1 MFSGL
6 FIRRPNLAIVMAL
19 VVTIAGALAIL
30 AIPVAQFPPITPPSV
45 QVSATYPGANAQV
58 VADSVAA
65 PIEAQVNGVEGMLY
79 MSSTSTDTGA
89 YTLSVTF
96 AQGTDADLAQIN
108 VQNRLSLA
116 TPTLPTEVSRQGVT
130 VRKQSSNMLMA
141 VNVFSPGGQFD
152 PIFISNY
159 ASINLRDAIARVP
172 GVGDAQVMGALTYA
186 MRVWM
191 DPNRMAALGI
201 TAADV
206 VAAIQNQN
214 LQASAGQIG
223 APPVPDGQQQQL
235 TILAR
240 GRLDDP
246 KQFAGIIVRTNPN
259 GGVVRLGDIGRV
271 ELGAQ
276 SYSSSA
282 KLDGDPAATLVVYQ
296 SPDANALDVAK
307 AVRAELERL
316 SGRFPEGMDY
326 AVVFDTTSFVSA
338 TIEEIVLTLGITFLL
353 VVVVIYLF
361 LQDWRAT
368 LIPTLA
374 IPVSIIG
381 VFAVLLVLGYSAN
394 TITLFALVLAIGLVV
409 DDAIVVVENV
419 RRVMEEHPDQPAPSA
434 SRTAMEQ
441 VTGAIVASTL
451 VLAAVFVP
459 VAFLP
464 GITGE
469 LYRQFAVTITAS
481 FLISGFVSL
490 TLTPAL
496 CGLLLHP
503 PGRPWRPLAAFN
515 RGLDRVRDRYGD
527 LVGWLSRKL
536 VVGIAVFALLAG
548 GAFALLSSLP
558 SAFLPSEDQ
567 GYFFVNVQLPSAAS
581 LSRTEAVME
590 NLSGRLRTTPGVA
603 HVISIAG
610 YSILSGAASNV
621 GLQIA
626 VLKPWK
632 ERGEDET
639 VDALLGRLRPHLAAV
654 PQATIAAFNPPSI
667 PGLGSTGGFQLQVQ
681 ALGGQSPQQLGAVLR
696 GLLVAANQDARL
708 SAVFS
713 TFSPDVPHLFV
724 DLDRTKAA
732 LLGVSPGDVFTTL
745 QSHLGS
751 RYVNDFNLYGR
762 VFQVQVQDAAEYRD
776 EVAAIDQLYVRSSSG
791 DMVPLRS
798 IVSVRTTLS
807 PDSIVRYNQ
816 FLSASVNGN
825 AAPGGSSGQALTAM
839 QEVADRSLPTG
850 FATEWTG
857 LSYQESRIGNQ
868 TIVIFGL
875 AVMFGYLF
883 LVAQYENWLIPLAVL
898 LSVAIAVL
906 GAGIGLSVA
915 GIANDVYAQ
924 IGLVLLVGLAAKNA
938 ILIVEFAREQRDAG
952 HPIVESAVM
961 GARQRFRAVLM
972 TALAFILGAV
982 PLLVA
987 TGAGAAS
994 RRSIGTTVFSGM
1006 TAATLVGIIFVPVL
1020 FVAFQRLTE
1029 RLVKRRHPTDVP
1041 AKTSPA
1047 E

>member
-6 FIRRPNLAIVMAL
+6 FIRRPNLAIVIAL
-19 VVTIAGALAIL
+19 VVTIAGTLAIL
-30 AIPVAQFPPITPPSV
+30 SIPVAQFPPITPPSV

-58 VADSVAA
+58 VSESVAA

-96 AQGTDADLAQIN
+96 APGTDANLAQIN

-116 TPTLPTEVSRQGVT
+116 TPTLPTEVSQQGVT
-130 VRKQSSNMLMA
+130 VRKQSTNMLMA
-141 VNVFSPGGQFD
+141 VNLYSPGGQFD

-172 GVGDAQVMGALTYA
+172 GVGDAQVMGALTYS

-201 TAADV
+201 AAADV
-206 VAAIQNQN
+206 IEAIENQN

-223 APPVPDGQQQQL
+223 APPVPENQQQQL

-246 KQFAGIIVRTNPN
+246 KQFADIIVRTNPN
-259 GGVVRLGDIGRV
+259 GGLVRLGDIGRV

-276 SYSSSA
+276 SYSSSS
-282 KLDGDPAATLVVYQ
+282 KLDGNPAATLVVYQ
-296 SPDANALDVAK
+296 APDANALDVAK
-307 AVRAELERL
+307 AVRAELEHL
-316 SGRFPEGMDY
+316 SGRFPEGLDY
-326 AVVFDTTSFVSA
+326 AVVFDTTGFVSA
-338 TIEEIVLTLGITFLL
+338 TIEEIVLTLGITFVL
-353 VVVVIYLF
+353 VMVVIYIF

-381 VFAVLLVLGYSAN
+381 VFAVLLVMGYSAN

-419 RRVMEEHPDQPAPSA
+419 RRVMEEHPDQPASSA
-434 SRTAMEQ
+434 SRIAMEQ

-496 CGLLLHP
+496 CGLLLRP
-503 PGRPWRPLAAFN
+503 PRRPWRPLAAFN
-515 RGLDRVRDRYGD
+515 RGLDWMRDRYGN

-536 VVGIAVFALLAG
+536 VIGVAAFALLAG
-548 GAFALLSSLP
+548 GAFLLLSSLP
-558 SAFLPSEDQ
+558 TAFLPSEDQ

-581 LSRTEAVME
+581 LSRTETVMSDVTE
-590 NLSGRLRTTPGVA
+590 RLRETPGVA

-626 VLKPWK
+626 VLKPWR
-632 ERGEDET
+632 ERGSDET
-639 VDALLGRLRPHLAAV
+639 VDALLARLRPQLAAV
-654 PQATIAAFNPPSI
+654 PQATISAFNSPSI
-667 PGLGSTGGFQLQVQ
+667 PGLGNTGGFQLQLQ

-713 TFSPDVPHLFV
+713 TFNPDVPHLFV

-732 LLGVSPGDVFTTL
+732 LLGVSPGDMFTTL
-745 QSHLGS
+745 QAHLGS

-762 VFQVQVQDAAEYRD
+762 VYQVQVQDAANYRE
-776 EVAAIDQLYVRSSSG
+776 EVADIDQLYVRSSNG
-791 DMVPLRS
+791 DMVPLPS
-798 IVSVRTTLS
+798 IVSVRTTLA
-807 PDSIVRYNQ
+807 PDNLLRYNQ

-825 AAPGGSSGQALTAM
+825 AAPGNSSGQALAAM
-839 QEVADRSLPTG
+839 QEVADRTLPTG
-850 FATEWTG
+850 YATEWTG

-906 GAGIGLSVA
+906 GAGIGLSVT
-915 GIANDVYAQ
+915 GIANDIYAQ

-938 ILIVEFAREQRDAG
+938 ILIVEFAREQRADG

-1020 FVAFQRLTE
+1020 FVAFQFLSE
-1029 RLVKRRHPTDVP
+1029 RLVPRRHADSME
-1041 AKTSPA
+1041 TSAA

>member
-6 FIRRPNLAIVMAL
+6 FIRRPNLAIVIAL
-19 VVTIAGALAIL
+19 VVTIAGTLAIL
-30 AIPVAQFPPITPPSV
+30 SIPVAQFPPITPPSV

-58 VADSVAA
+58 VSESVAA

-96 AQGTDADLAQIN
+96 APGTDANLAQIN

-116 TPTLPTEVSRQGVT
+116 TPTLPTEVSQQGVT
-130 VRKQSSNMLMA
+130 VRKQSTNMLMA
-141 VNVFSPGGQFD
+141 VNVYSPGGQFD

-172 GVGDAQVMGALTYA
+172 GVGDAQVMGALTYS

-201 TAADV
+201 AAADV
-206 VAAIQNQN
+206 VEAIENQN

-223 APPVPDGQQQQL
+223 APPVPASQQQQL

-246 KQFAGIIVRTNPN
+246 KQFADIIVRTNPN
-259 GGVVRLGDIGRV
+259 GGLVRLGDIGRV

-276 SYSSSA
+276 SYSSTS
-282 KLDGDPAATLVVYQ
+282 KLDGNPAATLVVYQ
-296 SPDANALDVAK
+296 APDANALDVAK

-316 SGRFPEGMDY
+316 SGRFPEGLDY
-326 AVVFDTTSFVSA
+326 AVVFDTTGFVSA
-338 TIEEIVLTLGITFLL
+338 TIEEIVLTLGITFVL
-353 VVVVIYLF
+353 VMAVIYVF

-434 SRTAMEQ
+434 SRIAMEQ

-496 CGLLLHP
+496 CGLLLRP
-503 PGRPWRPLAAFN
+503 PRQPWRPLAAFN
-515 RGLDRVRDRYGD
+515 RGLDWIRDRYGN

-536 VVGIAVFALLAG
+536 VIGVAAFALLAG
-548 GAFALLSSLP
+548 GAFLLLSSLP
-558 SAFLPSEDQ
+558 TAFLPSEDQ

-581 LSRTEAVME
+581 LSRTETVMSDVTE
-590 NLSGRLRTTPGVA
+590 RLRGTPGVA

-626 VLKPWK
+626 VLKPWR
-632 ERGEDET
+632 ERGSDET
-639 VDALLGRLRPHLAAV
+639 VDALLARLRPQLAAV
-654 PQATIAAFNPPSI
+654 PQATISAFNSPSI
-667 PGLGSTGGFQLQVQ
+667 PGLGNTGGFQLQVQ

-696 GLLVAANQDARL
+696 GLLVAANQDAQL

-713 TFSPDVPHLFV
+713 TFNPDVPHLFV

-745 QSHLGS
+745 QAHLGS

-762 VFQVQVQDAAEYRD
+762 VYQVQVQDAANYRE
-776 EVAAIDQLYVRSSSG
+776 EVADIDQLYVRSSNG
-791 DMVPLRS
+791 DMVPLPS
-798 IVSVRTTLS
+798 IVSVRTTLA
-807 PDSIVRYNQ
+807 PDNLLRYNQ
-816 FLSASVNGN
+816 FLSASVNGD
-825 AAPGGSSGQALTAM
+825 AAPGNSSGQALAAM
-839 QEVADRSLPTG
+839 QEVADRTLPTG
-850 FATEWTG
+850 YATEWTG

-906 GAGIGLSVA
+906 GAGIGLSVT
-915 GIANDVYAQ
+915 GIANDIYAQ

-938 ILIVEFAREQRDAG
+938 ILIVEFAREQRAAG

-1020 FVAFQRLTE
+1020 FVVFQLLSE
-1029 RLVKRRHPTDVP
+1029 RLVPRRHGDSME
-1041 AKTSPA
+1041 TSPA

>member
-6 FIRRPNLAIVMAL
+6 FIRRPNLAIVIAL
-19 VVTIAGALAIL
+19 VVTIAGALAML
-30 AIPVAQFPPITPPSV
+30 FIPVAQFPPITPPSV
-45 QVSATYPGANAQV
+45 QVTASYPGANAQV

-89 YTLSVTF
+89 YTLAVTF
-96 AQGTDADLAQIN
+96 APGTDPDLAAIN

-116 TPTLPTEVSRQGVT
+116 TPTLPPEVTRQGVT
-130 VRKQSSNMLMA
+130 VRKQSTNMLMA
-141 VNVFSPGGQFD
+141 VNVYSPGGQFD

-159 ASINLRDAIARVP
+159 ASINLRDAIARVK
-172 GVGDAQVMGALTYA
+172 GVGDAQVLGALTYA

-201 TAADV
+201 AASDV

-223 APPVPDGQQQQL
+223 APPVPDGQQQL

-246 KQFAGIIVRTNPN
+246 KQFSNIIVRTNEN
-259 GGVVRLGDIGRV
+259 GGLVKLGDIARV

-276 SYSSSA
+276 SYTSTS
-282 KLDGDPAATLVVYQ
+282 KLDGDPSATMVVYQ

-316 SGRFPEGMDY
+316 SGRFPEGLKY
-326 AVVFDTTSFVSA
+326 AVVFDTTNFVSA

-353 VVVVIYLF
+353 VVVVIYVF

-381 VFAVLLVLGYSAN
+381 VFAVLLALGYSAN

-434 SRTAMEQ
+434 AAVAMQQ

-464 GITGE
+464 GITGA
-469 LYRQFAVTITAS
+469 LYRQFAVTITVA
-481 FLISGFVSL
+481 FLISGMVSL

-496 CGLLLHP
+496 CGMLLRP
-503 PGRPWRPLAAFN
+503 PGRPWRVLGAFN
-515 RGLDRVRDRYGD
+515 TGLDRVRDRYGS

-536 VVGIAVFALLAG
+536 VIGLGIFAALCV
-548 GAFALLSSLP
+548 GAFLVLRAVP
-558 SAFLPSEDQ
+558 GAFLPSEDQ

-581 LSRTEAVME
+581 LGRTQEVMGE
-590 NLSGRLRTTPGVA
+590 VTDLLRNTPGVA
-603 HVISIAG
+603 HVIAVSG

-626 VLKPWK
+626 VLKPWA
-632 ERGEDET
+632 ERPTDQQ
-639 VDALLGRLRPHLAAV
+639 VDAILGALRPKMAAV
-654 PQATIAAFNPPSI
+654 PRANIIAFNPPSI
-667 PGLGSTGGFQLQVQ
+667 PGLGRTGGFDLQVQ
-681 ALGGQSPQQLGAVLR
+681 ALGGQSPQELGAVLR
-696 GLLVAANQDARL
+696 GLLVAANQDTRL

-745 QSHLGS
+745 QAHLGS

-776 EVAAIDQLYVRSSSG
+776 QVQAIDQLYVRGASG
-791 DMVPLRS
+791 EMVPLRS
-798 IVSVRTTLS
+798 IVSIRNTLA
-807 PDSIVRYNQ
+807 PDSIIRYNQ
-816 FLSASVNGN
+816 FLSASVNGQ
-825 AAPGGSSGQALTAM
+825 AGAGGSSGQALAAM
-839 QEVADRSLPTG
+839 QDVANRTLPAG
-850 FATEWTG
+850 YATEWTG
-857 LSYQESRIGNQ
+857 LSYQESRVGNQ
-868 TIVIFGL
+868 TIVIFAL

-883 LVAQYENWLIPLAVL
+883 LVAQYENWLIPMAVL

-906 GAGIGLSVA
+906 GAGLGLT
-915 GIANDVYAQ
+915 IARIPNDIYAQ

-938 ILIVEFAREQRDAG
+938 ILIVEFAREQRAAG
-952 HPIVESAVM
+952 HPVIDSAVT

-987 TGAGAAS
+987 SGAGAAS

-1006 TAATLVGIIFVPVL
+1006 TAATVVGIIFVPVL
-1020 FVAFQRLTE
+1020 FVAFQHLTE
-1029 RLVKRRHPTDVP
+1029 RLRPRSHATGGEMRPT
-1041 AKTSPA
+1041 PA

>member
-6 FIRRPNLAIVMAL
+6 FIRRPNLAIVIAL
-19 VVTIAGALAIL
+19 VVTIAGTLAIL
-30 AIPVAQFPPITPPSV
+30 SIPVAQFPPITPPSV

-58 VADSVAA
+58 VSESVAA

-96 AQGTDADLAQIN
+96 APGTDANLAQIN

-116 TPTLPTEVSRQGVT
+116 TPTLPTEVSQQGVT
-130 VRKQSSNMLMA
+130 VRKQSTNMLMA
-141 VNVFSPGGQFD
+141 VNLYSPGGQFD

-172 GVGDAQVMGALTYA
+172 GVGDAQVMGALTYS

-201 TAADV
+201 AAADV
-206 VAAIQNQN
+206 IEAIENQN

-223 APPVPDGQQQQL
+223 APPVPENQQQQL

-246 KQFAGIIVRTNPN
+246 KQFADIIVRTNPN
-259 GGVVRLGDIGRV
+259 GGLVRLGDIGRV

-276 SYSSSA
+276 SYSSSS
-282 KLDGDPAATLVVYQ
+282 KLDGNPAATLVVYQ
-296 SPDANALDVAK
+296 ARDANALDVAK
-307 AVRAELERL
+307 AVRAELEHL
-316 SGRFPEGMDY
+316 SGRFPEGLDY
-326 AVVFDTTSFVSA
+326 AVVFDTTGFVSA
-338 TIEEIVLTLGITFLL
+338 TIEEIVLTLGITFVL
-353 VVVVIYLF
+353 VMVVIYIF

-381 VFAVLLVLGYSAN
+381 VFAVLLVMGYSAN

-419 RRVMEEHPDQPAPSA
+419 RRVMEEHPDQPASSA
-434 SRTAMEQ
+434 SRIAMEQ

-496 CGLLLHP
+496 CGLLLRP
-503 PGRPWRPLAAFN
+503 PRRPWRPLAAFN
-515 RGLDRVRDRYGD
+515 RGLDWMRDRYGN

-536 VVGIAVFALLAG
+536 VIGVAAFALLAG
-548 GAFALLSSLP
+548 GAFLLLSSLP
-558 SAFLPSEDQ
+558 TAFLPSEDQ

-581 LSRTEAVME
+581 LSRTETVMSDVTE
-590 NLSGRLRTTPGVA
+590 RLRETPGVA

-626 VLKPWK
+626 VLKPWR
-632 ERGEDET
+632 ERGSDET
-639 VDALLGRLRPHLAAV
+639 VDALLARLRPQLAAV
-654 PQATIAAFNPPSI
+654 PQATISAFNSPSI
-667 PGLGSTGGFQLQVQ
+667 PGLGNTGGFQLQLQ

-713 TFSPDVPHLFV
+713 TFNPDVPHLFV

-732 LLGVSPGDVFTTL
+732 LLGVSPGDMFTTL
-745 QSHLGS
+745 QAHLGS

-762 VFQVQVQDAAEYRD
+762 VYQVQVQDAANYRE
-776 EVAAIDQLYVRSSSG
+776 EVADIDQLYVRSSNG
-791 DMVPLRS
+791 DMVPLPS
-798 IVSVRTTLS
+798 IVSVRTTLA
-807 PDSIVRYNQ
+807 PDNLLRYNQ

-825 AAPGGSSGQALTAM
+825 AAPGNSSGQALAAM
-839 QEVADRSLPTG
+839 QEVADRTLPTG
-850 FATEWTG
+850 YATEWTG

-906 GAGIGLSVA
+906 GAGIGLSVT
-915 GIANDVYAQ
+915 GIANDIYAQ

-938 ILIVEFAREQRDAG
+938 ILIVEFAREQRADG

-1020 FVAFQRLTE
+1020 FVAFQFLSE
-1029 RLVKRRHPTDVP
+1029 RLVPRRHADSME
-1041 AKTSPA
+1041 TSAA

>member
-6 FIRRPNLAIVMAL
+6 FIRRPNLAIVIAL

-96 AQGTDADLAQIN
+96 AQGTDPDLAQIN

-191 DPNRMAALGI
+191 DPNRMTALGI

-276 SYSSSA
+276 SYGSTA

-296 SPDANALDVAK
+296 SPDANALDVAT
-307 AVRAELERL
+307 AVRAELDRL
-316 SGRFPEGMDY
+316 SGRFPEGLDY

-353 VVVVIYLF
+353 VVVVIYVF

-368 LIPTLA
+368 MIPTLA

-434 SRTAMEQ
+434 SRIAMEQ

-464 GITGE
+464 GITGQ
-469 LYRQFAVTITAS
+469 LYRQFAVTITTA
-481 FLISGFVSL
+481 FLISGMVSL

-496 CGLLLHP
+496 CGLLLRP
-503 PGRPWRPLAAFN
+503 PTRPWRPLAAFN
-515 RGLDRVRDRYGD
+515 RGLDGVRDRYGG

-536 VVGIAVFALLAG
+536 VIGIAVFALLTA
-548 GAFALLSSLP
+548 GAFLLLRSLP
-558 SAFLPSEDQ
+558 TAFLPSEDQ

-581 LSRTEAVME
+581 LSRTEAVMTDVTE
-590 NLSGRLRTTPGVA
+590 RLRATPGVA

-621 GLQIA
+621 GLQIV
-626 VLKPWK
+626 VLKPWG
-632 ERGEDET
+632 ERGAAET
-639 VDALLGRLRPHLAAV
+639 VDALLGRLRP
-654 PQATIAAFNPPSI
+654 
-667 PGLGSTGGFQLQVQ
+667 
-681 ALGGQSPQQLGAVLR
+681 QLGVIAE
-696 GLLVAANQDARL
+696 
-708 SAVFS
+708 S
-713 TFSPDVPHLFV
+713 
-724 DLDRTKAA
+724 
-732 LLGVSPGDVFTTL
+732 
-745 QSHLGS
+745 
-751 RYVNDFNLYGR
+751 
-762 VFQVQVQDAAEYRD
+762 VQNR
-776 EVAAIDQLYVRSSSG
+776 
-791 DMVPLRS
+791 
-798 IVSVRTTLS
+798 TLS
-807 PDSIVRYNQ
+807 GGPGR
-816 FLSASVNGN
+816 ASG
-825 AAPGGSSGQALTAM
+825 
-839 QEVADRSLPTG
+839 
-850 FATEWTG
+850 
-857 LSYQESRIGNQ
+857 
-868 TIVIFGL
+868 
-875 AVMFGYLF
+875 
-883 LVAQYENWLIPLAVL
+883 
-898 LSVAIAVL
+898 
-906 GAGIGLSVA
+906 
-915 GIANDVYAQ
+915 
-924 IGLVLLVGLAAKNA
+924 
-938 ILIVEFAREQRDAG
+938 
-952 HPIVESAVM
+952 
-961 GARQRFRAVLM
+961 
-972 TALAFILGAV
+972 
-982 PLLVA
+982 
-987 TGAGAAS
+987 
-994 RRSIGTTVFSGM
+994 
-1006 TAATLVGIIFVPVL
+1006 
-1020 FVAFQRLTE
+1020 
-1029 RLVKRRHPTDVP
+1029 
-1041 AKTSPA
+1041 
-1047 E
+1047 

>member
-6 FIRRPNLAIVMAL
+6 FIRRPNLAIVIAL
-19 VVTIAGALAIL
+19 VVTIAGTLAIL
-30 AIPVAQFPPITPPSV
+30 SIPVAQFPPITPPSV

-58 VADSVAA
+58 VSESVAA

-96 AQGTDADLAQIN
+96 SPGTDANLAQIN

-116 TPTLPTEVSRQGVT
+116 TPTLPTEVSQQGVT
-130 VRKQSSNMLMA
+130 VRKQSTNMLMA
-141 VNVFSPGGQFD
+141 VNVYSPGGQFD

-172 GVGDAQVMGALTYA
+172 GVGDAQVMGALTYS

-201 TAADV
+201 AAADV
-206 VAAIQNQN
+206 VEAIENQN

-223 APPVPDGQQQQL
+223 APPVPASQQQQL

-246 KQFAGIIVRTNPN
+246 KQFADIIVRTNPN
-259 GGVVRLGDIGRV
+259 GGLVRLGDIGRV

-276 SYSSSA
+276 SYSSTS
-282 KLDGDPAATLVVYQ
+282 KLDGNPAATLVVYQ
-296 SPDANALDVAK
+296 APDANALDVAK

-316 SGRFPEGMDY
+316 SGRFPEGLDY
-326 AVVFDTTSFVSA
+326 AVVFDTTGFVSA
-338 TIEEIVLTLGITFLL
+338 TIEEIVLTLGITFVL
-353 VVVVIYLF
+353 VMVVIYIF

-434 SRTAMEQ
+434 SRIAMEQ

-496 CGLLLHP
+496 CGLLLRP
-503 PGRPWRPLAAFN
+503 PRQPWRPLVAFN
-515 RGLDRVRDRYGD
+515 RGLDWIRDRYGN

-536 VVGIAVFALLAG
+536 VIGVAAFALLAG
-548 GAFALLSSLP
+548 GAFLLLSSLP
-558 SAFLPSEDQ
+558 TAFLPSEDQ

-581 LSRTEAVME
+581 LGRTERVMSDVSE
-590 NLSGRLRTTPGVA
+590 RLRETPGVA

-626 VLKPWK
+626 VLKPWR
-632 ERGEDET
+632 ERGSDET
-639 VDALLGRLRPHLAAV
+639 VDALLARLRPQLAAV
-654 PQATIAAFNPPSI
+654 PQATISAFNSPSI
-667 PGLGSTGGFQLQVQ
+667 PGLGNTGGFQLQVQ

-696 GLLVAANQDARL
+696 GLLVAANQDAQL

-713 TFSPDVPHLFV
+713 TFNPDVPHLFV

-745 QSHLGS
+745 QAHLGS

-762 VFQVQVQDAAEYRD
+762 VYQVQVQDAANYRE
-776 EVAAIDQLYVRSSSG
+776 EVADIDQLYVRSSNG
-791 DMVPLRS
+791 DMVPLPS
-798 IVSVRTTLS
+798 IVSVRTTLA
-807 PDSIVRYNQ
+807 PDNILRYNQ
-816 FLSASVNGN
+816 FVSASVNGD
-825 AAPGGSSGQALTAM
+825 AAPGNSSGQALAAM
-839 QEVADRSLPTG
+839 QEVADRTLPTG
-850 FATEWTG
+850 YATEWTG

-868 TIVIFGL
+868 TIVNFGL

-906 GAGIGLSVA
+906 GAGIGLSIT
-915 GIANDVYAQ
+915 GIANDIYAQ

-938 ILIVEFAREQRDAG
+938 ILIVEFAREQRAAG

-1020 FVAFQRLTE
+1020 FVVFQLLSE
-1029 RLVKRRHPTDVP
+1029 RLVPRRHADSME
-1041 AKTSPA
+1041 TSPA